1 MMTEGEKRALVVA
14 LLDQADIDDISGF
27 VVIGIREEGNLLLSN
42 AASNAVI
49 IKALC
54 SIAESLAT
62 QLAEGIDAQAEGVAR
77 NKRRKRGGS

>member
-1 MMTEGEKRALVVA
+1 MTEGEKRALLAA

-27 VVIGIREEGNLLLSN
+27 VVIGIREDGNVLLSN
-42 AASNAVI
+42 AKGNAVI

-54 SIAESLAT
+54 QVSETLAA
-62 QLAEGIDAQAEGVAR
+62 QLAEGVDAQAEGVAR